1 MTKYP
6 LLAVPLVALLLSAQM
21 VMGQSPR
28 FRTLVFY
35 STTVEGDHVQFA
47 KDALAFFSS
56 IAVKDQFE
64 FIETRNWADLN
75 ESNLKKYQLV
85 VWLNDSPRNPE
96 QRLAFQRYMEGGGA
110 WLE

>member
-64 FIETRNWADLN
+64 FIETSNWGDLN
-75 ESNLKKYQLV
+75 ETNLKKYQLAV
-85 VWLNDSPRNPE
+85 VRGVSRWSGFFDQQSAAATRKARN
-96 QRLAFQRYMEGGGA
+96 R
-110 WLE
+110 